1 MALEFQIGLAVI
13 LDQLFGDPRWL
24 PHPVRLLGKLA
35 LLVEKICRAS
45 LTHKKT
51 AGVLTVIIVLLAA
64 GFATAGLLHGL
75 GLLNPALQIIAAV
88 ILLYTCLAAK
98 DLAVHSRAVFQAL
111 NRNNLEL
118 ARKRVAMMV
127 GRDTANLD
135 EAGITR
141 ACIESVA
148 ENIVDG
154 VTAPLFY
161 AALAGPVGALLYK
174 AVNTMDSTFG
184 YKNDQYREFGWGAA
198 RLDDLANFLPARI
211 TGLII
216 VIAASVLRLDGR
228 QTWQIFKRDRLAHA
242 SPNSGHSEAAVA
254 GALGL
259 QMGGPNFYFG
269 SLVHKPTIGDP
280 EHPPRAQHIQLAN
293 RLLLVTTLLA
303 GLLFILVRLAV
314 TFNGGTTLT
323 LN

>member
-1 MALEFQIGLAVI
+1 MMLLELQISLAVI
-13 LDQLFGDPRWL
+13 LDQLCGDPRWL
-24 PHPVRLLGKLA
+24 PHPVRLLGNFA
-35 LLVEKICRAS
+35 LLAEKGCRT
-45 LTHKKT
+45 LFTHKKT
-51 AGVLTVIIVLLAA
+51 AGVLTVTIVLLAA
-64 GFATAGLLHGL
+64 GFTTAGLLYGL
-75 GLLNPALQIIAAV
+75 GLVNQALQMAAGV

-98 DLAVHSRAVFQAL
+98 DLAVHSRAVYQAL
-111 NRNNLEL
+111 QDHDLEL

-127 GRDTANLD
+127 GRDTQHLD

-184 YKNDQYREFGWGAA
+184 YKNAKYREFGWAAA

-216 VIAASVLRLDGR
+216 VAAAYMLRLGTNQAWR
-228 QTWQIFKRDRLAHA
+228 IFKRDRLRHA

-259 QMGGPNFYFG
+259 QLGGSNFYFG
-269 SLVHKPTIGDP
+269 SLVHKPTIGNP
-280 EHPPRAQHIQLAN
+280 EHPPRTKHILLAN
-293 RLLLVTTLLA
+293 RLLLITTLLA
-303 GLLFILVRLAV
+303 GLLFIGIRLAV
-314 TFNGGTTLT
+314 TVYQGKP
-323 LN
+323 